1 MLCVTSL
8 GEKSRMDDFVRNCD
22 LALDSLH
29 SYHAHGPEAN
39 IDKYFACFSPQG
51 RFLGTD
57 GKESWSVEDFRR
69 YSEPFF
75 NGPRAAPFVPRPGS
89 RKFVS
94 FPPNSPTPIVVAF
107 DEILECEGMKG
118 QARGNGSLVW
128 DQDQQKWLV
137 FLYHLS
143 IPVPNEI
150 AERVCAITRSAR
162 K

>member
-1 MLCVTSL
+1 MEFLNENYTSGCESTL
-8 GEKSRMDDFVRNCD
+8 N
-22 LALDSLH
+22 SLH
-29 SYHAHGPEAN
+29 SYHAHAPGAD

-57 GKESWSVEDFRR
+57 GSESWSIDDFRK

-75 NGPRAAPFVPRPGS
+75 QGQQTTPFVPKPGS
-89 RKFVS
+89 RKFNA
-94 FPPNSPTPIVVAF
+94 FPSNSPNPMIVAF
-107 DEILECEGMKG
+107 DEILECEGMKA
-118 QARGNGSLVW
+118 QARGTGSLVW
-128 DQDQQKWLV
+128 DSDQDKWLV

-150 AERVCAITRSAR
+150 AERVCVLTRSAQ